1 MPLLVVL
8 FVVVP
13 LVEIYVIIQVGQA
26 IGPWW
31 TIALLIVDSILG
43 SMLMRSQ
50 GRTAWRRFQVALA
63 EGRPP
68 ARAGLPAPPPRRPPA
83 GARGA
88 RRRLGHLRRRAPADP
103 GLRHRHL
110 RPRAA
115 AAAV

>member
-50 GRTAWRRFQVALA
+50 GRTAWRRFQVAPPQ
-63 EGRPP
+63 GRRPGGAGP
-68 ARAGLPAPPPRRPPA
+68 GGVSRAARAGA
-83 GARGA
+83 A
-88 RRRLGHLRRRAPADP
+88 RRRARCSTGRWSSS
-103 GLRHRHL
+103 
-110 RPRAA
+110 AA
-115 AAAV
+115 RCC